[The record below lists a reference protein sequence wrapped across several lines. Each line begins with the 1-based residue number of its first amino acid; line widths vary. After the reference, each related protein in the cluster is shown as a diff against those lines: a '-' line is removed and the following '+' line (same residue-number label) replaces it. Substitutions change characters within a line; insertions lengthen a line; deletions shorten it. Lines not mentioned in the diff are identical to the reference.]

1 MLGQLLGVENSAY
14 GWTEIMAGV
23 RIRQLKDTEPSDT
36 PPFQVPAGWI
46 QILFCREGGL
56 QADLRSGRQVRCAER
71 CVLVLA
77 GPAQIQCLRVLR
89 ERLNGVLVE
98 VDAVLARDGLEKL
111 GQLLGGMRFHL
122 RRSEDLL
129 CRYDGC
135 TSVGDTPWSEAVF
148 AALGELPAKER
159 ERYCALKAAELLYL
173 FGNGDGLLPRIP
185 EACYFD
191 RHQVETVQR
200 LHDYMAAH
208 LEEHLTIE
216 GLSRQFY
223 ISPTLLKRCFR
234 QLYGKPIHSALRDYR
249 MERAARLLTE
259 TDQPVVQIAAAVGY
273 GSVSQ
278 FGVAF
283 KERYRITPALYR
295 RKERKKV

>member
-14 GWTEIMAGV
+14 GWTEIMAGI

-111 GQLLGGMRFHL
+111 GQLLGL
-122 RRSEDLL
+122 LSPEDLL
-129 CRYDGC
+129 LITADHGNDPTAPGTDHTREMVPLLAWSPAFTNAGPLPQ
-135 TSVGDTPWSEAVF
+135 GDSF
-148 AALGELPAKER
+148 
-159 ERYCALKAAELLYL
+159 
-173 FGNGDGLLPRIP
+173 
-185 EACYFD
+185 
-191 RHQVETVQR
+191 
-200 LHDYMAAH
+200 
-208 LEEHLTIE
+208 
-216 GLSRQFY
+216 
-223 ISPTLLKRCFR
+223 
-234 QLYGKPIHSALRDYR
+234 
-249 MERAARLLTE
+249 
-259 TDQPVVQIAAAVGY
+259 AAVGATIADNFQVELPEIGTSY
-273 GSVSQ
+273 LSQ
-278 FGVAF
+278 L
-283 KERYRITPALYR
+283 I
-295 RKERKKV
+295 